1 MKDPNLLRELN
12 GGTQALYFFKNGYG
26 ASVVQHSFSY
36 GGDEGFWELAV
47 ITGDIDNYQLNY
59 DTPITNDVLGYL
71 TERDVDEVLDK
82 IENLRLQIEAPNEI
96 ITGD

>member
-26 ASVVQHSFSY
+26 ASVVRHPFSY
-36 GGDEGFWELAV
+36 GGDEGLWELAV
-47 ITGDIDNYQLNY
+47 ITGNIDSYQLNY
-59 DTPITNDVLGYL
+59 TTPITNDVLGYL

-82 IENLRLQIEAPNEI
+82 IENLRLQIEAPK
-96 ITGD
+96 